1 MCYLLHKNT
10 HRNIVKGT
18 KVINILK
25 YEVSYWNSIFKIKIQ
40 TGIPC
45 KVTQTT
51 YPSITLLG
59 KTDYLTLNYPAR

>member
-1 MCYLLHKNT
+1 MCYLLHTNT
-10 HRNIVKGT
+10 HRNMVKGT

-40 TGIPC
+40 TELPC

-51 YPSITLLG
+51 YPSITLQG
-59 KTDYLTLNYPAR
+59 KTVHLPLNYPAR